1 VTSISVFRLGVFAM
15 NEMFSPEKQVEALLD
30 MLDEL
35 DPWTSKFVQGLN
47 EWVQRGRRLTERQRE
62 VLQDKF
68 ETYDPLWLN
77 ERRRW
82 DATHELLGKF
92 VTDREAIGLLKDRL
106 ATLDAADAR
115 FMHRVML
122 LSADGGGVTE
132 ASGQG
137 RRTRRKPQG
146 RWPSS
151 SSSKAGCIRRR
162 TATAP
167 QGATWWPQTLNGR
180 WRASPVVCKG
190 RSAPNLN
197 RPASGTG
204 APWVSERKG
213 WVWPRRAGLCCGA
226 SASPRRPGPEC

>member
-1 VTSISVFRLGVFAM
+1 M

-132 ASGQG
+132 
-137 RRTRRKPQG
+137 
-146 RWPSS
+146 
-151 SSSKAGCIRRR
+151 
-162 TATAP
+162 
-167 QGATWWPQTLNGR
+167 
-180 WRASPVVCKG
+180 RAAKRLFDVF
-190 RSAPNLN
+190 
-197 RPASGTG
+197 T
-204 APWVSERKG
+204 
-213 WVWPRRAGLCCGA
+213 RAGLWPMAMNLADRPSPPPNPPPRPRPKPATVLEFRPGLRPRKAA
-226 SASPRRPGPEC
+226 SAEVAKAMAELFEFKGRLH